1 MQKSAGHGVR
11 QDRRAARVRIRLL
24 GTLRISDGQGALDA
38 RELGG
43 VKPRQVLEILALHHG
58 SPVSKARLADLLWP
72 GRGPGD
78 NLATL
83 ESYVSVL
90 RQRVGVLGVP
100 GASVV
105 RTTTAGYALCR
116 DVVDVDLASFERL
129 VSRSHEES
137 PEERFALLRRAV
149 AMAREP
155 LLADECDAEW
165 AEEARRVHARRLVDV
180 LVEAAEAATDA
191 GDPLAGAELADQAVG
206 LDPRR
211 ERAWA
216 AKVGALDA
224 AGLQADA
231 LRAYDM
237 CREILAA
244 ELGCTPGRRLQETF
258 LSLLARTA
266 EGDDELGDLV
276 SALLHLR
283 SVTAGRSWPGQVTSA
298 RGAGSGG
305 DATTHARRVL
315 GELVA
320 APAVV
325 VARRRPA
332 PREVAVRPRALAG
345 VG

>member
-1 MQKSAGHGVR
+1 M
-11 QDRRAARVRIRLL
+11 
-24 GTLRISDGQGALDA
+24 SDGETELDA
-38 RELGG
+38 RALGG

-72 GRGPGD
+72 GRAPGE

-90 RQRVGVLGVP
+90 RQRVGALGVP
-100 GASVV
+100 GPAVV

-116 DVVDVDLASFERL
+116 DVVDVDLASFEGL
-129 VSRSHEES
+129 VSRSQEEGRS
-137 PEERFALLRRAV
+137 AADRCALLRRAV
-149 AMAREP
+149 AMAQEP

-165 AEEARRVHARRLVDV
+165 AEEARRVHARRRVDV
-180 LVEAAEAATDA
+180 LVVAAEATIDA
-191 GDPLAGAELADQAVG
+191 GDPLAAVEMADEALG
-206 LDPRR
+206 LDPHR

-216 AKVGALDA
+216 VKVAALDA

-244 ELGCTPGRRLQETF
+244 ELGCTPGRRLQDAF
-258 LSLLARTA
+258 VSLLARTS

-283 SVTAGRSWPGQVTSA
+283 SVAAGEPVWPGRVASG
-298 RGAGSGG
+298 RGPWSGG
-305 DATTHARRVL
+305 DATAHARRVL
-315 GELVA
+315 GDLVA
-320 APAVV
+320 APAA
-325 VARRRPA
+325 VATRRRTA
-332 PREVAVRPRALAG
+332 PREVVARSRATRLAG

>member
-1 MQKSAGHGVR
+1 MEKSAGHGVR

-24 GTLRISDGQGALDA
+24 GTLRISDGEGALDA

-72 GRGPGD
+72 GRGPGE

-90 RQRVGVLGVP
+90 RQRVGALGVP
-100 GASVV
+100 GASIV

-129 VSRSHEES
+129 VSRAHEEGRS
-137 PEERFALLRRAV
+137 PAERFALLRRAV
-149 AMAREP
+149 AMAQEP

-216 AKVGALDA
+216 AKVSALDA

-231 LRAYDM
+231 LRAYDT

-283 SVTAGRSWPGQVTSA
+283 SVTAGRSWPGEVA
-298 RGAGSGG
+298 PGASSG
-305 DATTHARRVL
+305 DATTRARRVL

-332 PREVAVRPRALAG
+332 PRQVAVRPRALAG